1 MCKPAGIIADSRRV
15 SPKSRRRHHLDGGVR
30 HAAELHYPAQRDDDH
45 VGVGVPVHVV
55 DESGRKRHLVEHHTV
70 GARERLAE
78 QVAVDLM
85 AGDVPPVEYLLLDLL
100 DLLDVKQLDF

>member
-1 MCKPAGIIADSRRV
+1 M
-15 SPKSRRRHHLDGGVR
+15 
-30 HAAELHYPAQRDDDH
+30 H
-45 VGVGVPVHVV
+45 VM
-55 DESGRKRHLVEHHTV
+55 DEAGRKRHLVENHTL

-85 AGDVPPVEYLLLDLL
+85 AGDVPPGENFVL